1 MHLNTSLSSIC
12 PSLKFKW
19 CPLAFPC
26 PIKEMPPDVTHCDD
40 RFPYNLLVFLL
51 FPWLPVDT
59 CNISSWCCAVG
70 DKNPPP
76 IPFHRLKS
84 PCWVDPTAASSL
96 SKVIRRTG
104 RVDDHARAHL
114 AVSRGY
120 VGGAWW
126 VVSPAPFCA
135 RPTSHDFDWNDCA
148 LLGVRSRWSDLMTHD
163 PNRKKQVQTG
173 PEPIR
178 RQTFQT
184 EKKKIIICAEMVNM
198 HLQHVTGRKIVC
210 VALWTSTNES
220 QSKPC
225 TGQYGSDLLR
235 SAIMLLVYVLQVIR
249 LSIGCPVCILC
260 FAQS

>member
-96 SKVIRRTG
+96 TKVIRRTG

-184 EKKKIIICAEMVNM
+184 EKKKKKKSV
-198 HLQHVTGRKIVC
+198 QR
-210 VALWTSTNES
+210 W
-220 QSKPC
+220 
-225 TGQYGSDLLR
+225 
-235 SAIMLLVYVLQVIR
+235 
-249 LSIGCPVCILC
+249 
-260 FAQS
+260 